1 LSKRIVITG
10 IGIVNPCGIGKEE
23 FWENVTKGESSI
35 KPIERFD
42 TEGYPLKVAGEISG
56 FNPSKYINKRVLKK
70 VDVFTHYALVATEFA
85 LHDANFEINE
95 SNEYKSGIFFGN
107 NSGGWDICEQGFK
120 EMYNDGPQMV
130 NPWQATAW
138 FPTAAQGYISINYK
152 IKGFSKTFIADRVS
166 GSSALYYAMFS
177 ILSGKNEVAIVGGTE
192 APLTPFGTICYHES
206 GEMSTESNPKSA
218 IRPFDPNSSGI
229 VLGEGSTVLIL
240 EELEYAKKRNA
251 KIYGELLG
259 SAMTYSNPTESIGI
273 EKCINKTLRKS
284 GLSINDIDLI
294 IPEGNGAKICDDVE
308 AEAINKICKDSKIDV
323 ITPKTLYGHL
333 YGAALPTDI
342 ACALLNLQSDKLPI
356 CKNINDESKCINFNL
371 TDEQELH
378 CDNILV
384 NSRSREGV
392 NVSFVVSKFK
402 N

>member
-1 LSKRIVITG
+1 MVITG

-23 FWENVTKGESSI
+23 FWNNVTKGESSI
-35 KPIERFD
+35 KTIERFN

-56 FNPSKYINKRVLKK
+56 FNPGKYINKRILKK

-85 LHDANFEINE
+85 LYDANFEINK

-107 NSGGWDICEQGFK
+107 NSGGWDVCEQGFK

-166 GSSALYYAMFS
+166 GSAALYYAMFS

-206 GEMSTESNPKSA
+206 GEMSTESEPKNA
-218 IRPFDPNSSGI
+218 LRPFDLKSSGI

-259 SAMTYSNPTESIGI
+259 SSITYGKPTESIGI
-273 EKCINKTLRKS
+273 EKCINKTLKKS
-284 GLSINDIDLI
+284 GLSINDIGLI
-294 IPEGNGAKICDDVE
+294 IPEGNGAKICDE
-308 AEAINKICKDSKIDV
+308 AETKAINKICKDSKVDV

-342 ACALLNLQSDKLPI
+342 ACALLNLQSGKLPI
-356 CKNINDESKCINFNL
+356 CKNTTDESKCINFNL
-371 TDEQELH
+371 TNANELQ
-378 CDNILV
+378 CNNILV

-402 N
+402 